1 MRRAVQRERDHRN
14 RSAREGES
22 VQPRAAALV
31 ATDVLALQR
40 GAGNQAVIRR
50 LRGTQSLLQRKET
63 GMRDAAPTSTFT
75 KAAVD
80 FWNDAANKSK
90 LLEDFAAHLVQKANE
105 TLKALSVHEMLHAF
119 DPKQTTPGNFDPVT
133 WTMGLNTALFTQRTG
148 VSKVSDLD
156 VKEAATI
163 AAMIYHEARHAEQHF
178 RIARMVAG
186 ASKQT
191 GADVVKEVM
200 KVTQIPVNPAT
211 AAAGF
216 PLAVTSANKQLL
228 AEATDWEA
236 VTSGRHGRY
245 RNVVVPWELEVRSA
259 KNVSFDPLRGVKARA
274 WFRQFLAVWGGS
286 ARWKVVKDHIK
297 TVKALKPKTSVD
309 NVVLANLRAID
320 AQMTK
325 VAAAWKDLDGDWD
338 KLDPKELLE
347 RVQAFKK
354 KPLNALIDALH
365 NAYLAVPTEKDA
377 WATGGAVEKQFL
389 AATAPPKPKRAPRAT
404 AKP

>member
-1 MRRAVQRERDHRN
+1 
-14 RSAREGES
+14 
-22 VQPRAAALV
+22 
-31 ATDVLALQR
+31 
-40 GAGNQAVIRR
+40 
-50 LRGTQSLLQRKET
+50 
-63 GMRDAAPTSTFT
+63 
-75 KAAVD
+75 
-80 FWNDAANKSK
+80 
-90 LLEDFAAHLVQKANE
+90 
-105 TLKALSVHEMLHAF
+105 
-119 DPKQTTPGNFDPVT
+119 
-133 WTMGLNTALFTQRTG
+133 
-148 VSKVSDLD
+148 
-156 VKEAATI
+156 
-163 AAMIYHEARHAEQHF
+163 
-178 RIARMVAG
+178 
-186 ASKQT
+186 
-191 GADVVKEVM
+191 
-200 KVTQIPVNPAT
+200 
-211 AAAGF
+211 
-216 PLAVTSANKQLL
+216 VTSANKQLL